1 MAVAMASTRRTSCK
15 RILRA
20 FMGFENV
27 GFDPVKPLYDL
38 AAVLYFASS
47 FRYSGPLRAHILGN

>member
-1 MAVAMASTRRTSCK
+1 MAVAMASTRRVSGY

-20 FMGFENV
+20 FMGSKNV
-27 GFDPVKPLYDL
+27 CFHPVTPLYDL
-38 AAVLYFASS
+38 TAIHCFASP

>member
-1 MAVAMASTRRTSCK
+1 MASTRRTSGK

-47 FRYSGPLRAHILGN
+47 FRYSGPLRAHILVN